1 MTTQEL
7 KNELR
12 LEGWTFLGV
21 CNCQPPLHDWIK
33 DKNRIKYNAGKDLY
47 NLFDRNRKVIS
58 IGSSD
63 TLLNNIKQLSI

>member
-12 LEGWTFLGV
+12 LEGWQFLGV
-21 CNCQPPLHDWIK
+21 CNCQPPLHDWMK
-33 DKNRIKYNAGKDLY
+33 DKNRIKFNASKDLY

-63 TLLNNIKQLSI
+63 TLLNNIKQLGI